1 MSQGPAAFGAAGAG
15 ACGADSLPPL
25 IELKMAPTAW
35 LATAEPAPKA
45 IPAEE
50 WIVGINFRRILI
62 FKMRIRD
69 VSVNLLPE
77 AIVDPKLASIPP
89 PAG

>member
-50 WIVGINFRRILI
+50 
-62 FKMRIRD
+62 
-69 VSVNLLPE
+69 
-77 AIVDPKLASIPP
+77 
-89 PAG
+89 

>member
-15 ACGADSLPPL
+15 ACGAADSLPPL

-50 WIVGINFRRILI
+50 WIVGINFSAQFNDQNTNPRH
-62 FKMRIRD
+62 FCE
-69 VSVNLLPE
+69 NFT
-77 AIVDPKLASIPP
+77 
-89 PAG
+89 